1 MPKFPTLV
9 AVIAVVVGA
18 TMLIVPVGDLTV
30 AQSKS
35 AGLAII
41 MIGLF
46 ATASLPEY
54 LSALVF
60 FLVAMLFSVSPPA
73 VVFSGFQS
81 TALWLV
87 FGGLVIG
94 VALGVTGLGK
104 RIAETIARHLQGSYS
119 KLVTGMAFVGLAF
132 AFLMPSGMG
141 RLVLLVPIAMEIAHQ
156 FGFREGSKGRTGIIL
171 ATTLG
176 SFFPAF
182 AILPANVPNMV
193 FVGMAE
199 SQFGISP
206 LYGEYLL
213 LHFPVL
219 GALKLVL
226 VVLVI
231 LWLYADKP
239 QPLSDEK
246 DHTHTTFSRNERVLS
261 IVLVLSLL
269 FWISDFAHHIS
280 PAWIGLAAALYLLM
294 PRLGVVSQADFNSRI
309 NFSSL
314 FFVAGIIGL
323 GVMIL
328 DSGLASH
335 FGARLVA
342 LLPLDPNTPFINFM
356 SVMCASSLA
365 GLIATLAGIPAIISP
380 LVEEIAAAT
389 GLPVKTVLMMQ
400 VLGFSTM
407 LLPYTSP
414 PMVVAL
420 QIAGIR
426 LGEVVKPT
434 LILAVLSFTVVAPI
448 DYLWWRVLGWL

>member
-1 MPKFPTLV
+1 MPKLATLIATL
-9 AVIAVVVGA
+9 AVITGTVLLFVS
-18 TMLIVPVGDLTV
+18 IGDLSPQ
-30 AQSKS
+30 QSKS

-46 ATASLPEY
+46 ATARLPEH
-54 LSALVF
+54 LTALLF
-60 FLVAMLFSVSPPA
+60 FLIAMLFSVSPPS

-94 VALGVTGLGK
+94 VAMSATGLGK
-104 RIAETIARHLQGSYS
+104 RIAQTIAGHLQGSYPR
-119 KLVTGMAFVGLAF
+119 LVIGMALVGLAF

-141 RLVLLVPIAMEIAHQ
+141 RMVLLVPIAMEIANQ

-171 ATTLG
+171 ATVFS

-193 FVGMAE
+193 FIGMAE

-226 VVLVI
+226 VIMVI
-231 LWLYADKP
+231 LWLYPDEP
-239 QPLSDEK
+239 RPLQEQVDSSERSFSGHEK
-246 DHTHTTFSRNERVLS
+246 ILS
-261 IVLVLSLL
+261 VVLVLSLAL
-269 FWISDFAHHIS
+269 WMTDFAHHIS
-280 PAWIGLAAALYLLM
+280 PAWIGLAAAVYLLL
-294 PRLGVVSQADFNSRI
+294 PRVGVVSQSDFNNRT

-328 DSGLASH
+328 DSGLAGH
-335 FGARLVA
+335 FGGRLVS
-342 LLPLDPNTPFINFM
+342 LLPLSPDSPFLNFM
-356 SVMCASSLA
+356 SVMLACALTGLVATIA
-365 GLIATLAGIPAIISP
+365 GVPAIVSP
-380 LVEEIAAAT
+380 LIEEIALVT

-414 PMVVAL
+414 PIVVAL

-426 LGEVVKPT
+426 LGDVAKPT
-434 LILAVLSFTVVAPI
+434 LIIAGLSFAVVAPI
-448 DYLWWRVLGWL
+448 DFLWWRLLGWL

>member
-1 MPKFPTLV
+1 MSKLATLI
-9 AVIAVVVGA
+9 AVICAIAGA
-18 TMLIVPVGDLTV
+18 IMLLVPLGGLSVQ
-30 AQSKS
+30 QSKS

-41 MIGLF
+41 LIGLF
-46 ATASLPEY
+46 ATARLPEY
-54 LSALVF
+54 LTALLF
-60 FLVAMLFSVSPPA
+60 FLIAMLFAVAPPA

-94 VALGVTGLGK
+94 MALSSTGLGK
-104 RIAETIARHLQGSYS
+104 RIAMTIARYLQGSYP
-119 KLVTGMAFVGLAF
+119 KLIIGMSLVGLAF

-141 RLVLLVPIAMEIAHQ
+141 RLVLLVPIALEIAHQ
-156 FGFREGSKGRTGIIL
+156 FGFREGSKGRIGIVL
-171 ATTLG
+171 ATILG

-199 SQFGISP
+199 SQFAISP

-219 GALKLVL
+219 GALKLIL
-226 VVLVI
+226 IVLVI
-231 LWLYADKP
+231 LWLYPDKP
-239 QPLSDEK
+239 VPLGAD
-246 DHTHTTFSRNERVLS
+246 TTPSASNFSRGERTLS
-261 IVLVLSLL
+261 VVLVLSLG
-269 FWISDFAHHIS
+269 FWITDFAHHIS

-294 PRLGVVSQADFNSRI
+294 PRLGVVSHADFNTRI

-314 FFVAGIIGL
+314 FFVAGVIGL

-328 DSGLASH
+328 DSGLASL
-335 FGARLVA
+335 FGGRLVSM
-342 LLPLDPNTPFINFM
+342 LPLHPDTPFINFM
-356 SVMCASSLA
+356 SVMFAASLT
-365 GLIATLAGIPAIISP
+365 GLIATLAGVPAIVSP
-380 LVEEIAAAT
+380 LIDEIASVT
-389 GLPVKTVLMMQ
+389 GLPIKTVLMMQ

-414 PMVVAL
+414 PVVVAL

-426 LGEVVKPT
+426 LGDVTKPT
-434 LILAVLSFTVVAPI
+434 VILAVLSFCVLAPI
-448 DYLWWRVLGWL
+448 DFLWWRLLGWL